1 VVSIALSVLAVS
13 PLLMAHL
20 FVRPSVQNARRLRAR
35 NEAHLRLA
43 QLQTEEVALHQR
55 INARLR

>member
-1 VVSIALSVLAVS
+1 
-13 PLLMAHL
+13 MAHL
-20 FVRPSVQNARRLRAR
+20 FVRPSAQNARRLRAR

>member
-1 VVSIALSVLAVS
+1 
-13 PLLMAHL
+13 MAHL
-20 FVRPSVQNARRLRAR
+20 FVRPSAQNARRLRAR
-35 NEAHLRLA
+35 NDAHLRLA